1 MAEQT
6 YATHRRFVPGYHF
19 VLFPISLFAFIG
31 SIVAFY
37 RTLGP
42 QSGRISA
49 AVVCAMAFAL
59 MMSTFYARI
68 SALRAQDR
76 LIRLEEEL
84 RHVAL
89 TGKSLDSRLTVRQ
102 VVGLRFASDEEFP
115 ALAESAA
122 ANGTSEADIKKSIK
136 TWRGDYYRV

>member
-1 MAEQT
+1 MADQT
-6 YATHRRFVPGYHF
+6 YATHRQFVTGYHF

-31 SIVAFY
+31 SIIAFY
-37 RTLGP
+37 RTLEP

-59 MMSTFYARI
+59 LMGIFYARI
-68 SALRAQDR
+68 FALKAQDR
-76 LIRLEEEL
+76 TIRLEEEL
-84 RHVAL
+84 RHQNLA
-89 TGKSLDSRLTVRQ
+89 GKPLDSRLKVRQ
-102 VVGLRFASDEEFP
+102 IVGLRFASDEEFV

-122 ANGTSEADIKKSIK
+122 ANGTSEADIKGSIK